1 MNPDVVVRRGS
12 WFLFGV
18 AGLYLAGML
27 LAPVAG
33 AALAALFFM
42 FGWGMRRHQVW
53 AATAASLALVVPIA
67 LVFQNRGPGFGWALA
82 IGVQVGIA
90 WLPVWAAVT
99 LWRHREIAR
108 FGKGWLAFAGVLVL
122 AAVAVHPY
130 AMAAG
135 SMANTIDRGDYVLT
149 ENLSWKLGR
158 TPRNGDV
165 VQIRYPIDPRQLFVK
180 RVVGVPGD
188 RIRIVNK
195 QLFRN
200 GAAVAEPYAIHTTDY
215 IDFYRDNFPST
226 PNVRLP
232 APGQEMLDR
241 HVRDGEVVVPP
252 GKYFVLGD
260 NRDNS
265 LDSRYWGFVSR
276 AEILASP
283 LVIYASYDVPE
294 QHPEVTGTI
303 LNTRWNR
310 LLKFL

>member
-12 WFLFGV
+12 WFLFGL

-27 LAPVAG
+27 VAPVAG
-33 AALAALFFM
+33 AALAALFFA

-53 AATAASLALVVPIA
+53 AATAASVALVAPIA

-82 IGVQVGIA
+82 LGVQAGIA
-90 WLPVWAAVT
+90 CVPVWATVT

-108 FGKGWLAFAGVLVL
+108 FGLGWLIFAVVLVL

-130 AMAAG
+130 AMSAS

-149 ENLSWKLGR
+149 ESLSWKLGR
-158 TPRNGDV
+158 TPRDGDV
-165 VQIRYPIDPRQLFVK
+165 VQIRYPIDPRQMFVK

-200 GAAVAEPYAIHTTDY
+200 GVAVTEPYAIHTTDY
-215 IDFYRDNFPST
+215 IDFFRDNFPSA
-226 PNVRLP
+226 PNTHLAPP
-232 APGQEMLDR
+232 ALDMLQN
-241 HVRDGEVVVPP
+241 HVSNGEVVVPP

-260 NRDNS
+260 NRDDS

-283 LVIYASYDVPE
+283 LLIYASYNVPE
-294 QHPEVTGTI
+294 AVPQATGTI

-310 LLKFL
+310 LLKLL